1 VTRRLSHLVPL
12 RVRRPL
18 GRGAYELAAA
28 VRRGPGSLRDALGG
42 LPFLAARDLV
52 YDDAFYDE
60 MGRESTALQERL
72 ADALVELWAPRT
84 VVDVG
89 CGSGLLLARLARA
102 GVGVQGVEGS
112 RAALRRVDPSVPVVR
127 ANLERRVPAVGAF
140 DLCVC
145 LEVAEHLR
153 PRSGPR
159 LVAGLAA
166 LSDTV
171 VFTAAQPG
179 QPGTSHLNTRPKQY
193 WRSLFA
199 AAGFMSGA
207 RESELAAAIA
217 DVPEPAYLHPNLMVL
232 ERAA

>member
-12 RVRRPL
+12 QVRRPL
-18 GRGAYELAAA
+18 GRARYELAAA
-28 VRRGPGSLRDALGG
+28 VRRGPGTLRHAVGQ
-42 LPFLAARDLV
+42 LPFLAARDLL
-52 YDDAFYDE
+52 YDEAFYAE
-60 MGRESTALQERL
+60 MDSESTALHERL
-72 ADALVELWAPRT
+72 ADVLVELWAPRT

-89 CGSGLLLARLARA
+89 CGSGLLLARLARSGA
-102 GVGVQGVEGS
+102 EVLGVEGS
-112 RAALRRVDPSVPVVR
+112 RAALRRVNPSVPVVR
-127 ANLERRVPAVGAF
+127 ANLERGVPAVGVF
-140 DLCVC
+140 DVCLC

-179 QPGTSHLNTRPKQY
+179 QPGTSHLNTRPKEY

-199 AAGFMSGA
+199 GAGLTTSQ
-207 RESELAAAIA
+207 REDELAEAIA
-217 DVPEPAYLHPNLMVL
+217 DVPEPAYLHANLMVF
-232 ERAA
+232 ERAV